1 MGIAIFVDN
10 KLAIELVMLK
20 RLRIILAAICF
31 IAISALFLD
40 FTSTALQHWGWLA
53 KWQFMPAVLSFN
65 VVVLVALVVISL
77 IFGRVY
83 CSVLC
88 PLGVMQDFISWIH
101 DLFGGKRRFRYTD
114 PLTWARI
121 GILALFVALVIFGFM
136 RIASFIEP
144 YSEFGRIM
152 NSLVKPLYVDA
163 NNMIADRQAEDVYNF
178 YHVDNYISISLIV
191 VASVTLLVVGLMAWF
206 GGRIYCNSICP
217 VGTILGYLSQFS
229 WLKPVIDTSKCVNCG
244 KCGKLCKASCID
256 TKNHRIDYTR
266 CVSCMNCLENCSVK
280 AISYTHPGK
289 CVASTGHDEKTVDEG
304 RRKALTVGA
313 LLAAGAALKAED
325 KITDGA
331 LAEIID
337 KKKPIRKT
345 PVTPP
350 GSHSY
355 ENFTRRC
362 VSCQLCV
369 SNCPNGVLR
378 PSADASTFMLP
389 EMSYERGYCRPE
401 CNNCS
406 QVCPAGAIEPID
418 LADKSSIQVGHAV
431 WIKESC
437 IAATQGVSCGNC
449 SRHCPVGA
457 IAMVALDP
465 EDENSPKVPAV
476 NTERC
481 IGCGACE
488 NLCPVR
494 PLSAIYVE
502 GHKRHRII

>member
-1 MGIAIFVDN
+1 
-10 KLAIELVMLK
+10 MLK
-20 RLRIILAAICF
+20 KIRIFLAAICF

-53 KWQFMPAVLSFN
+53 KLQFMPAVLSFN
-65 VVVLVALVVISL
+65 VVALVLLIAVSL

-88 PLGVMQDFISWIH
+88 PLGILQDFISWIH
-101 DLFGGKRRFRYTD
+101 DLFGGKRRFRYTQ
-114 PLTWARI
+114 PLTWVRI
-121 GILALFVALVIFGFM
+121 GVLALFVVLVVFGLM

-163 NNMIADRQAEDVYNF
+163 NNAIADRQPEDAYTF
-178 YHVDNYISISLIV
+178 YRVENYISAAMII

-206 GGRIYCNSICP
+206 GGRIYCNSVCP
-217 VGTILGYLSQFS
+217 VGTVLGYLSQFS
-229 WLKPVIDTSKCVNCG
+229 WLKPAIDTSKCVNCG

-256 TKNHRIDYTR
+256 TKNHVIDYTR
-266 CVSCMNCLENCSVK
+266 CVTCMNCLENCSVN
-280 AISYTHPGK
+280 AISYVHPKKSSQCHG
-289 CVASTGHDEKTVDEG
+289 SEKGAVDET

-313 LLAAGAALKAED
+313 LLAVGAAVKAED
-325 KITDGA
+325 KVTDGA

-337 KKKPIRKT
+337 KKKPVRAT
-345 PVTPP
+345 PLTPP

-355 ENFTRRC
+355 ENFSRRC

-378 PSADASTFMLP
+378 PSVDAATFMLP

-406 QVCPAGAIEPID
+406 SVCPAGAIEPID
-418 LADKSSIQVGHAV
+418 IADKSSIQIGHAV
-431 WIKESC
+431 WIKENC
-437 IAATQGVSCGNC
+437 IAATDGVSCGNC
-449 SRHCPVGA
+449 ARHCPVGA
-457 IAMVALDP
+457 ITMISMNPD
-465 EDENSPKVPAV
+465 DETSPKVPAV

-494 PLSAIYVE
+494 PFSAIYVE
-502 GHKRHRII
+502 GHKHHRTV

>member
-1 MGIAIFVDN
+1 MIIVIFATN
-10 KLAIELVMLK
+10 TCNRNLVMLK
-20 RLRIILAAICF
+20 KVRILFAAICF

-53 KWQFMPAVLSFN
+53 KLQFMPAVLSFN
-65 VVVLVALVVISL
+65 VVALVVLVVISL

-88 PLGVMQDFISWIH
+88 PLGIMQDFVSWIH
-101 DLFGGKRRFRYTD
+101 DLFGGKRRFHYTK
-114 PLTWARI
+114 PLTWVRL
-121 GILALFVALVIFGFM
+121 GVLALFVILVIFGLM

-152 NSLVKPLYVDA
+152 NSLVKPLYVDI
-163 NNMIADRQAEDVYNF
+163 NNAIADHQAEDSYTF
-178 YHVDNYISISLIV
+178 YRVENYVSMAMV
-191 VASVTLLVVGLMAWF
+191 AVASVTLLVVGIMAWF
-206 GGRIYCNSICP
+206 GGRIYCNSVCP

-229 WLKPVIDTSKCVNCG
+229 WLKPAIDTSKCINCG

-266 CVSCMNCLENCSVK
+266 CVSCMNCLENCSVN
-280 AISYTHPGK
+280 AISYIHPGK
-289 CVASTGHDEKTVDEG
+289 AAQNHDSDAVVDES

-313 LLAAGAALKAED
+313 LLAVGAAMKAED
-325 KITDGA
+325 KVTDGA

-337 KKKPIRKT
+337 KKKPVRKT
-345 PVTPP
+345 PITPP

-355 ENFTRRC
+355 ENFSRRC

-378 PSADASTFMLP
+378 PSVDASTFMLP

-406 QVCPAGAIEPID
+406 AICPAGAIEPINIE
-418 LADKSSIQVGHAV
+418 DKSSIQIGHAV
-431 WIKESC
+431 WVKENC
-437 IAATQGVSCGNC
+437 IAATKGVSCGNC
-449 SRHCPVGA
+449 ARHCPVGA
-457 IAMVALDP
+457 IAMIPMDP
-465 EDENSPKVPAV
+465 EDETSPKVPAV

-494 PLSAIYVE
+494 PFSAIYVE
-502 GHKRHRII
+502 GHKRHRTV